1 MIDVN
6 VNVRWLT
13 RVPASVSSRSVV
25 VAFVLSGGASLG
37 AVEVGM
43 LAALR
48 ERGVR
53 PDVIVGTSVGALNG
67 AWLAG
72 HPDTP
77 IDALAEVWKTLHR
90 SDVFPNDPRRGI
102 LAFAGRRRSF
112 FDAHPLRALIERHV
126 VFPRLEDAPTPLHV
140 VAVEVLTGRDV
151 LLSSGPAVASVL
163 ASAALPA
170 LFDPVEIDGVPYMDG
185 GVGNNTPI
193 SHSVALGVDQIWVL
207 CAGHACALTEPPTNA
222 LAMALHALSLLL
234 HKQLAVDVE
243 RYESRVELRVLPP
256 LCPLTVSPLDF
267 SHSAELIDRAYEA
280 STRWLDEDHPAIGQ
294 AQFLGPHDHPR

>member
-1 MIDVN
+1 M
-6 VNVRWLT
+6 
-13 RVPASVSSRSVV
+13 A

-48 ERGVR
+48 EHDIR

-72 HPDTP
+72 HPDSP
-77 IDALAEVWKTLHR
+77 LDELAHVWNGLHR
-90 SDVFPNDPRRGI
+90 ADIFPADPRRGL

-112 FDAHPLRALIERHV
+112 FDEHPLRSVIERHLS
-126 VFPRLEDAPTPLHV
+126 FDRLEEAAIPLHV
-140 VAVEVLTGRDV
+140 VAVQVLTGREV
-151 LLSSGPAVASVL
+151 LLSSGPAVDSVL

-170 LFDPVEIDGVPYMDG
+170 LFDPIEIEGVAYMDG

-193 SHSVALGVDQIWVL
+193 SHAVALADVDQIWVL
-207 CAGHACALTEPPTNA
+207 CAGYACALTEPPANA

-243 RYESRVELRVLPP
+243 RYESAVDLHVLPP
-256 LCPLTVSPLDF
+256 LCPLTVSPIDF
-267 SHSAELIDRAYEA
+267 GHSSELIERAYRA
-280 STRWLDEDHPAIGQ
+280 STRWIDEGHPARGQ
-294 AQFLGPHDHPR
+294 ARFMDVHDHHEAVGG

>member
-1 MIDVN
+1 
-6 VNVRWLT
+6 
-13 RVPASVSSRSVV
+13 VV

-48 ERGVR
+48 ERGIR

-72 HPDTP
+72 HPDAP
-77 IDALAEVWKTLHR
+77 IDDLADVWKALHR
-90 SDVFPNDPRRGI
+90 TDVFPNDPRRGL
-102 LAFAGRRRSF
+102 LALAGRRRSF
-112 FDAHPLRALIERHV
+112 FDENPLRALIERHV
-126 VFPRLEDAPTPLHV
+126 VFARLEDAPTPLHV

-151 LLSSGPAVASVL
+151 LLSSGPGVESVL

-193 SHSVALGVDQIWVL
+193 SHAVGLGVDQIWVL

-234 HKQLAVDVE
+234 HKQLVVDVE

-267 SHSAELIDRAYEA
+267 THSEELIDRAHEA
-280 STRWLDEDHPAIGQ
+280 STRWLDEGHPPVGQ
-294 AQFLGPHDHPR
+294 AQFLGVHDHPR